1 MSFKKENKIL
11 LVVRD
16 VSLKSAGLSISTF
29 LRCKAL
35 GMIENYQCSL
45 LTSQNNLKKND
56 YDLINKFSEKFSIIF
71 YKEIFRRVP
80 SLLSLRFIFKNIQ
93 DSQIIYIY
101 SFYQP
106 ISNLTFLMA
115 LLLKKKI
122 WFRPH
127 GSLMPAY
134 TKGFSILKHI
144 YTYCELFLYSF
155 SEYIIF
161 SSNLEKL
168 AFDNYLNNHPRCN
181 SLIKK
186 GRITT
191 DSYDCDILKNHLI
204 NEDQIFK
211 HNHRKI
217 DLLYLSRITEIKG
230 ISLLLNALVDFS
242 EDSMSE
248 EILNVVIAGL
258 PSKAFLKKYA
268 EFKKVFNNKSNLNVK
283 YLGVLSEKNKWRT
296 LLNSRNFILPTYS
309 DSFGI
314 AAIEA
319 LTANVNVA
327 STKQLGCADL
337 IDSLE
342 EFTYIDNTS
351 ESIKQYLKNILKTKS
366 IYPIESNYQK
376 VKDLLKDKISVLN
389 QSFQYSE
396 LLKK

>member
-1 MSFKKENKIL
+1 
-11 LVVRD
+11 
-16 VSLKSAGLSISTF
+16 
-29 LRCKAL
+29 
-35 GMIENYQCSL
+35 
-45 LTSQNNLKKND
+45 
-56 YDLINKFSEKFSIIF
+56 LI
-71 YKEIFRRVP
+71 
-80 SLLSLRFIFKNIQ
+80 
-93 DSQIIYIY
+93 
-101 SFYQP
+101 
-106 ISNLTFLMA
+106 A

-144 YTYCELFLYSF
+144 YTYSELFLYSF

-181 SLIKK
+181 ALIKK

-191 DSYDCDILKNHLI
+191 DSYECDILNNHLI
-204 NEDQIFK
+204 NKDQVFEHK
-211 HNHRKI
+211 HRKI
-217 DLLYLSRITEIKG
+217 DLLYLSRITDIKG
-230 ISLLLNALVDFS
+230 ISLLLNALVNFS
-242 EDSMSE
+242 EDSLSK

-258 PSKAFLKKYA
+258 PSKTFLKKYA
-268 EFKKVFNNKSNLNVK
+268 EFKKVFRKKSNLNVK
-283 YLGVLSEKNKWRT
+283 YLGVLSEQNKWQT

-319 LTANVNVA
+319 LTANVHVA
-327 STKQLGCADL
+327 STKQLGCAYL

-342 EFTYIDNTS
+342 EFTYIDNSS
-351 ESIKQYLKNILKTKS
+351 ESINQYLDNLLKTKS
-366 IYPIESNYQK
+366 IPPIESNYQR
-376 VKDLLKDKISVLN
+376 VKDLLKNKISVSN
-389 QSFQYSE
+389 QSFQYSK